1 MAKPSLIAYANEDKP
16 LEIVPQAPEAAPAAA
31 EVKKSAIG
39 RGRPKTKPESKLTS
53 FHLPLELIARV
64 DAESTVKAGGNKSL
78 LLVRILEEYFAR
90 KQG

>member
-16 LEIVPQAPEAAPAAA
+16 MEIAPKTPVTAPAAV

-53 FHLPLELIARV
+53 FHLPLELISKI
-64 DAESTVKAGGNKSL
+64 DADALATAGGNKSL
-78 LLVRILEEYFAR
+78 FLIRVLEEYFKK